1 MKKWKTPHVMSGMTR
16 SLNRDM
22 SHMRKPPTS
31 SFDRHVRQGGPDDE
45 QSRRRGERA
54 ERLKRFPY
62 DGHVV
67 NTEGGPR
74 R

>member
-31 SFDRHVRQGGPDDE
+31 SLTGMFASEDPMM
-45 QSRRRGERA
+45 SRAAG
-54 ERLKRFPY
+54 
-62 DGHVV
+62 VV
-67 NTEGGPR
+67 SEPTSQAIPL
-74 R
+74 